1 MNSRVMVIIPTLNEE
16 EAIGDVVRG
25 VREVLPGVPVVVID
39 DHSRDSTA
47 QTAERAGAQVV
58 RLPVHLGVGG
68 CVQTG
73 YKLAFEQGF
82 EYVLRVDGD
91 GQHDPRYLPHM
102 LEALQTTGVELVVG
116 SRFVAGG
123 SGEYTSFPRH
133 LGIVFF
139 RAVLRVILGKP
150 IYDPTSGF
158 VGANRRALEVFAR
171 TFPLEYPEIEVL
183 VVLQRRRFNFL
194 ELPCVMRKRAGGQSS
209 ITALKSFRYMLH
221 VLLGVFVNI
230 LKYDGRPR

>member
-1 MNSRVMVIIPTLNEE
+1 MNPRVMVIIPTLNEE

-39 DHSRDSTA
+39 DHSEDSTA
-47 QTAERAGAQVV
+47 QTAERAGAQVIK
-58 RLPVHLGVGG
+58 LPVHLGVGG

-82 EYVLRVDGD
+82 EYVLRIDGD

-102 LEALQTTGVELVVG
+102 LDALQTTGVELVVG
-116 SRFVAGG
+116 SRFVDGG
-123 SGEYTSFPRH
+123 GGEYTSFPRRM
-133 LGIVFF
+133 GIVFF
-139 RAVLRVILGKP
+139 RALLRVILGKP
-150 IYDPTSGF
+150 IHDPTSGL
-158 VGANRRALEVFAR
+158 VGTNRRALEVFAH

-183 VVLQRRRFNFL
+183 VVLQRRRFNFH
-194 ELPCVMRKRAGGQSS
+194 EFPCVMRKRAGGRSS
-209 ITALKSFRYMLH
+209 ITAIKSFRYMLH